1 MDKDSVFYISGMS
14 KLSYPSKT
22 SEKYKK
28 PQARNRLL
36 RLLVLSIG
44 TANDIS
50 GALWRKGPLPITG
63 HGKQW
68 GCRSSPS
75 KGLWWHL
82 VLHSQATKFRDFTN
96 VGVLWTG
103 ALPLCPSPSK
113 LFGLRFLNPS
123 LGMVVALCGGC
134 FETGSN
140 SGWSGTHD
148 VHQVCFQLNLNISFL
163 SGSGEKRVSL

>member
-50 GALWRKGPLPITG
+50 GALWRKGPLPITVG
-63 HGKQW
+63 MQEQSLQRTVVASCPSFSSNKILRLHKCW
-68 GCRSSPS
+68 RPVDRSS
-75 KGLWWHL
+75 
-82 VLHSQATKFRDFTN
+82 ATLSIPNKVTWPTLPEPFTW
-96 VGVLWTG
+96 VGS
-103 ALPLCPSPSK
+103 CPSVVVV
-113 LFGLRFLNPS
+113 LRRGLT
-123 LGMVVALCGGC
+123 LGGLELTMYTRLA
-134 FETGSN
+134 SN
-140 SGWSGTHD
+140 S
-148 VHQVCFQLNLNISFL
+148 I
-163 SGSGEKRVSL
+163 